1 MGSCWAVLSLLL
13 CWRAGV
19 QSRRIYPYQVP
30 VEGGAIV
37 KNLTN
42 YGAEYNVKFDYMIE
56 EEHKASIYYTVVFV
70 AGGETEYSRN
80 RMPLILSGPKWNQ
93 LTIGVGA
100 ASRGISNID
109 SKTWHRFEILKS
121 TINEEVNS
129 IYHVKCS

>member
-56 EEHKASIYYTVVFV
+56 EEYVVDKHFAV
-70 AGGETEYSRN
+70 VVVTGGNNEAIRN
-80 RMPLILSGPKWNQ
+80 RMPLILTGPKWNQ
-93 LTIGVGA
+93 LFVGVG
-100 ASRGISNID
+100 SKRKGFSNID
-109 SKTWHRFEILKS
+109 SKTWHRFEISKS
-121 TINEEVNS
+121 YLSGTVS
-129 IYHVKCS
+129 IFHIEFC